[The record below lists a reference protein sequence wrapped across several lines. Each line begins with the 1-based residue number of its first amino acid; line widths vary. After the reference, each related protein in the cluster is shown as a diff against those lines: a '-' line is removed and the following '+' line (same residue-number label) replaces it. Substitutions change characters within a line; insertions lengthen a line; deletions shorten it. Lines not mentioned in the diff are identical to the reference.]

1 MSFRGYI
8 LFMTLATIIF
18 FVAWIVV
25 LFSVDPYQ
33 ADMLSFLFFYLSLFF
48 TLVGVISIIGSVLR
62 RTLIKDRVVFRQVI
76 TSFRQAILFS
86 CLIIA
91 CLFLQ
96 GQRLL
101 TWWNILFLI
110 SALVM
115 MELFTIS
122 RKRTS

>member
-1 MSFRGYI
+1 MVF
-8 LFMTLATIIF
+8 ATIIF
-18 FVAWIVV
+18 FGAWLVV
-25 LFSVDPYQ
+25 LFSVDPYE
-33 ADMLSFLFFYLSLFF
+33 ADALSFLFFYLSLFF

-62 RTLIKDRVVFRQVI
+62 RTFVKDRVVFRQVI